1 MPRPP
6 PPAAALIISGKP
18 ISSGSPSGTTGT
30 PASLAIRFASSLSPP
45 ARNAAGGGPT
55 QMIPAASTA
64 SAKSGFSAR
73 NPYPG

>member
-1 MPRPP
+1 LHRALALAQCDHVPLSVAEQLDLDVPWTLDEALAEDAVVPKGGLRLPP
-6 PPAAALIISGKP
+6 S
-18 ISSGSPSGTTGT
+18 
-30 PASLAIRFASSLSPP
+30 R
-45 ARNAAGGGPT
+45 PT